1 MRRALA
7 RLHRDEEGQ
16 AVVLIAITL
25 LGLIMMVGLAIDAGQ
40 LYAARRTAQEAADAG
55 AYAGAVVHYERAL
68 AGDTTDTA
76 AAIAAA
82 YADTALNGF
91 VDGVGNVTVVARV
104 PTSGLY
110 ANNTRYVEVIITEQ
124 VRTSIVPGGAL
135 TTVSVH
141 ALAGTEPLNN
151 QYAIMALDRS
161 AGGARP
167 ALNVEQN
174 GLVNLSGGGILVNS
188 TRSPAAD
195 NNGSGSNI
203 TFSNCVIPC
212 YTDVAGTVEGTW
224 PSPRTGQPQEP
235 DPFAGTTPPSIPAC
249 ARDGNTTCLYNSLPS
264 GSTVYLNPGVYTV
277 RIQYAGN
284 TQIIMRPGI
293 YILKNGIDLA
303 GTSNMFTTDKSGS
316 PPPPTA
322 TCVMSPTTDC
332 GIFLFNTTQNYPSAG
347 GTCGIINL
355 QGNSAV
361 KLSAPNSGP
370 YKNFLVYQDPGCTAE
385 MKIGGNGVFE
395 GNGTIYL
402 PTAHFRF
409 DGNNATLTGSQLVAK
424 TIDIQTGNISI
435 DFSAANTA
443 QPILPRLSQ

>member
-1 MRRALA
+1 MTGFAQ
-7 RLHRDEEGQ
+7 RLHRDEGGQ
-16 AVVLIAITL
+16 AVVLIAVTL

-40 LYAARRTAQEAADAG
+40 LYVARRTAQEAADAG
-55 AYAGAVVHYERAL
+55 AYAGAVVHYQRL
-68 AGDTTDTA
+68 IAGNTIDTP

-82 YADTALNGF
+82 YADAALNGF

-104 PTSGLY
+104 PTTGLY
-110 ANNTRYVEVIITEQ
+110 AGNTRYVEVIITEQ

-135 TTVSVH
+135 TLVSVR
-141 ALAGTEPLNN
+141 AVAGTEPLNN

-161 AGGARP
+161 ASGSQP

-174 GLVNLSGGGILVNS
+174 GRVDLSGGGILVNS
-188 TRSPAAD
+188 TRTPAAD
-195 NNGSGSNI
+195 NNGTNNV
-203 TFSNCVIPC
+203 TYSNCSTPC

-224 PSPRTGQPQEP
+224 PNPRPGQPQEP
-235 DPFAGTTPPSIPAC
+235 DPFAGTNPPSIPAC
-249 ARDGNTTCLYNSLPS
+249 AKDGNTSCLFNSLPN
-264 GSTVYLNPGVYTV
+264 GSTVTLDPGVYTV

-284 TQIIMRPGI
+284 TVIIMRPGV
-293 YILKNGIDLA
+293 YILKAGIDLA
-303 GTSNMFTTDKSGS
+303 GTSDAFTTDKSGT

-322 TCVMSPTTDC
+322 SCVMSPTTDC
-332 GIFLFNTTQNYPSAG
+332 GIFLYNTKTNYPTAG
-347 GTCGIINL
+347 GTCGPINL
-355 QGNSAV
+355 QGNAAV
-361 KLSAPNSGP
+361 KLSAPNSGD
-370 YKNFLVYQDPGCTAE
+370 YKNFLVYQDPACTAE

-402 PTAHFRF
+402 PSAHFRF

-424 TIDIQTGNISI
+424 TVDIQTGNITI